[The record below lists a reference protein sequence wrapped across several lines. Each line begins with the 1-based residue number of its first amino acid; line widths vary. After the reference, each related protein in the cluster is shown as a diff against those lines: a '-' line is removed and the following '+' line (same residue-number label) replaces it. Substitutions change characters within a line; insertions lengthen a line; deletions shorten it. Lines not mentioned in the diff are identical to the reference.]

1 MDFYTNFEDIT
12 KKLTSVMIKNE
23 YENADHNIPFVTP
36 NKLLE
41 FKELVDT
48 KGPWDLKQLPEWNNS
63 SLYIF
68 NGEIV
73 DKDASGN
80 ILYGYMG
87 VVYCIPTTALQLG
100 GVYAQW
106 AANTVRMEWLPLAY
120 GDDPKDQDNIIRG
133 IAYFYILH
141 TRPNKSIF
149 GGINNGEKSSKK
161 YRRNYFNFFSINSYK
176 WIMVAL

>member
-23 YENADHNIPFVTP
+23 YENADHNIPFITP

-48 KGPWDLKQLPEWNNS
+48 KGPWDLKQLPEWNN
-63 SLYIF
+63 
-68 NGEIV
+68 
-73 DKDASGN
+73 
-80 ILYGYMG
+80 
-87 VVYCIPTTALQLG
+87 LG
-100 GVYAQW
+100 DVYAQW
-106 AANTVRMEWLPLAY
+106 VANTVRMEWLPLAY

-141 TRPNKSIF
+141 TRPEQINF
-149 GGINNGEKSSKK
+149 GGE
-161 YRRNYFNFFSINSYK
+161 
-176 WIMVAL
+176 